1 MRPMESDGDHFL
13 SYYLTQKDE
22 DAIQFKESRV
32 EHMQQT
38 LAENLDEAELEQP
51 VGTQTL
57 STESELSDRIPKVT
71 PFHFVRDYETVKVE
85 QEVPNEFLLL
95 FDDEAQRP
103 TANYKNIERKII
115 LKKKRV
121 NVSQESSFLLAV
133 FWANGPF
140 FPASGNIRQVG
151 YHQCHACWNEQ
162 RGGRR
167 GIGRGQGPDVSP
179 RKSRARCRR
188 GGGR

>member
-22 DAIQFKESRV
+22 DAIRFKQSRI
-32 EHMQQT
+32 EHMQQC
-38 LAENLDEAELEQP
+38 LAENLDDDELENP
-51 VGTQTL
+51 V
-57 STESELSDRIPKVT
+57 SVRILQNGRVVDKISQVT

-95 FDDEAQRP
+95 FDDDSQPP

-121 NVSQESSFLLAV
+121 NVSSGFPSSLNAV
-133 FWANGPF
+133 
-140 FPASGNIRQVG
+140 
-151 YHQCHACWNEQ
+151 
-162 RGGRR
+162 
-167 GIGRGQGPDVSP
+167 
-179 RKSRARCRR
+179 
-188 GGGR
+188 